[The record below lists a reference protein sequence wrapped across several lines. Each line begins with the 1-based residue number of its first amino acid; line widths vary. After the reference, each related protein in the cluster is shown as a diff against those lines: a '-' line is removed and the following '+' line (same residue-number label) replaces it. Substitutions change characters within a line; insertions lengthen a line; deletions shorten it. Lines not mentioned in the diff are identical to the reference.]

1 MTYLGTLAIQ
11 TRRHPAYLMTKILKI
26 NHIKSL
32 RLQMAPNETS
42 SVLAPT
48 LVSCIFAVEL
58 VQYGFAVLV
67 VLFADLLD
75 DAPKTPCE
83 VNENKE

>member
-1 MTYLGTLAIQ
+1 MFS
-11 TRRHPAYLMTKILKI
+11 
-26 NHIKSL
+26 IKTL
-32 RLQMAPNETS
+32 RLQMPPKRSAMSLPT
-42 SVLAPT
+42 T

-58 VQYGFAVLV
+58 VEDGIAVLV

-75 DAPKTPCE
+75 DAPKTPCD

>member
-1 MTYLGTLAIQ
+1 MPPKTASFIPT
-11 TRRHPAYLMTKILKI
+11 
-26 NHIKSL
+26 
-32 RLQMAPNETS
+32 
-42 SVLAPT
+42 T

-58 VQYGFAVLV
+58 EEDGIAVLV

>member
-1 MTYLGTLAIQ
+1 MPPN
-11 TRRHPAYLMTKILKI
+11 RFEM
-26 NHIKSL
+26 SL
-32 RLQMAPNETS
+32 PT
-42 SVLAPT
+42 T

-58 VQYGFAVLV
+58 VEDGIAVLV

-83 VNENKE
+83 ANENKE

>member
-1 MTYLGTLAIQ
+1 M
-11 TRRHPAYLMTKILKI
+11 PKILYD
-26 NHIKSL
+26 
-32 RLQMAPNETS
+32 
-42 SVLAPT
+42 VLAPT
-48 LVSCIFAVEL
+48 LVSCLFAVEL

-83 VNENKE
+83 VDENKE

>member
-1 MTYLGTLAIQ
+1 MTPKTLCA
-11 TRRHPAYLMTKILKI
+11 
-26 NHIKSL
+26 
-32 RLQMAPNETS
+32 
-42 SVLAPT
+42 VLAPT
-48 LVSCIFAVEL
+48 LASCIFAVEL

-83 VNENKE
+83 VDENEE